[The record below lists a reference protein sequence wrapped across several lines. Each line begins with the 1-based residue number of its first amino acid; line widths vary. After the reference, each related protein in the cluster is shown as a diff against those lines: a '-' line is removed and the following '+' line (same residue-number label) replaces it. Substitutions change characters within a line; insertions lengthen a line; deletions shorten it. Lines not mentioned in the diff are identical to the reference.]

1 VTVALTA
8 APPCG
13 VSVKVELVIVAA
25 FIAVLKVAVMA
36 DVIAPPVEALVGVT
50 AVTVGAG
57 AAAAVVNVHE

>member
-36 DVIAPPVEALVGVT
+36 DVIAPPLSKHSLASPLSQWVPVQQRLW
-50 AVTVGAG
+50 
-57 AAAAVVNVHE
+57 